1 MLVLCSILCPD
12 LPKKKKK
19 PTQKYLTQQELLIKL
34 SLSSCLIMWTY
45 SLDKSSLTLKFLG
58 CLISVSEYCLGIDE
72 AFDFAMPCQKQGNF
86 TVLSQDEPSDVLDD
100 AWWFPVCFVRNE
112 AKAAL
117 LKNASSGV
125 GAFLMSTLAVRA
137 LTH

>member
-1 MLVLCSILCPD
+1 
-12 LPKKKKK
+12 
-19 PTQKYLTQQELLIKL
+19 
-34 SLSSCLIMWTY
+34 MWTY

-58 CLISVSEYCLGIDE
+58 CVLSVSEYCLGIDE
-72 AFDFAMPCQKQGNF
+72 AFDFAMPCQKQGDF
-86 TVLSQDEPSDVLDD
+86 TVLSQGEPSDVLDD

-125 GAFLMSTLAVRA
+125 
-137 LTH
+137 